1 MIKKIGV
8 ALFVLISLP
17 NFLVAERESSGI
29 RLTLMDCYHRAL
41 EKSENIRIQAQN
53 IVQAELEKQRAL
65 GTVLPNLKF
74 NFSQTYQD
82 TSGVEGGSGGV
93 GGTFTRSERPE
104 SKFVLKQEL
113 FSGFK
118 EFAALSASKSLSQKE
133 TFLLKNVAKLLFREI
148 AQSFYQITQLKKDLE
163 NVQTILIF
171 TQERIKE
178 LQSRVQLGKSRESE
192 MLSVESQLFMS
203 RSEEEKIKGELEIAR
218 ENLSTLLGMETDSFQ
233 IAEDPDSNDP
243 VELMETYLGKVGQ
256 RTEIRAQ
263 SEEIQAR
270 RQNVKIARAQ
280 FFPHA
285 NFTGNYYTK
294 RVGFQEPIDWDVLL
308 NLDIPI
314 FQGRIAQSALRRSSS
329 ELKQS
334 ELELLRLKRNA
345 ESEVRKKFLLLKSA
359 LQQHKT
365 LVDAYKKSEESYRV
379 QTGEYR
385 LGLVNNLE
393 VLQALNQLQET
404 KRNLDRIFVQ
414 TKLYRI
420 DLKIAVE
427 ELPQ

>member
-1 MIKKIGV
+1 
-8 ALFVLISLP
+8 
-17 NFLVAERESSGI
+17 
-29 RLTLMDCYHRAL
+29 
-41 EKSENIRIQAQN
+41 
-53 IVQAELEKQRAL
+53 
-65 GTVLPNLKF
+65 
-74 NFSQTYQD
+74 
-82 TSGVEGGSGGV
+82 
-93 GGTFTRSERPE
+93 
-104 SKFVLKQEL
+104 
-113 FSGFK
+113 
-118 EFAALSASKSLSQKE
+118 
-133 TFLLKNVAKLLFREI
+133 LLKNVAKLLFREI
-148 AQSFYQITQLKKDLE
+148 AQSFYQIIQLKKDLK

-203 RSEEEKIKGELEIAR
+203 RSEEEKIRGELEIAR